1 MREKRDLFVHFV
13 KGLNV
18 MRCVIFKSII
28 LCAWNYLPSKR
39 DGFCVNCYLSAY
51 TMIMI
56 EIEINGSVVDA
67 VVFRNFV

>member
-1 MREKRDLFVHFV
+1 
-13 KGLNV
+13 